1 MVDTDYTRE
10 AAETEE
16 ATATAAE
23 TSVEATDAP
32 DAVPETSVE
41 ATDAPSPAHRRQGRG
56 LRYGGFSLAITLCF
70 IAVVVLLNVV
80 VASLGERYSLR
91 LDLTSGQIFN
101 LSRESIRFLSELDKD
116 VTLYVLTAEDYFS
129 SGNLYY
135 IQAQEVLRQ
144 YAARSSRIKLEYV
157 DLPKSPGFEKRFPQY
172 QVSSYM
178 IILES
183 GERTSTVLINDL
195 FNTDFDQYYYTEY
208 ITSSKAEQV
217 LTSAIMGLTMEHQVT
232 VAMIEGF
239 GESGAQALENI
250 LKVNNYNPIHQSI
263 LTEEIDPEAEI
274 AVISAPLRDYTE
286 DELRKLDR
294 YLQNDNEYGH
304 SLLYL
309 PAAAQ
314 PEMPNL
320 NAFLADWGISV
331 DEGIVYQT
339 DYAKLVTM
347 SNYWSAA
354 EYTETVYAK
363 PAVDRRLLSVV
374 PEARP
379 LSVLY
384 DAKDRITVSAPLVF
398 GESAVVAPLE
408 FDEDWSPD
416 MAERR
421 GPIPAFVVASMT
433 RYSAAQRKD
442 VTSNVMVFG
451 SFEFV
456 GQSLLSSR
464 TVGNAEY
471 ILNVFAL
478 ASDRA
483 DTVYIAPKTIGAQE
497 LPITGNIIIIL
508 GIVFVAALPLTV
520 LIVGGVVFFRRRHL

>member
-1 MVDTDYTRE
+1 MTDTEYTHE
-10 AAETEE
+10 AAETEGTAAEAME
-16 ATATAAE
+16 ATAETMEATAEAMEATAEATE
-23 TSVEATDAP
+23 TSAP
-32 DAVPETSVE
+32 A
-41 ATDAPSPAHRRQGRG
+41 RRRHGRS

-91 LDLTSGQIFN
+91 LDLTSGQIFK
-101 LSRESIRFLSELDKD
+101 LSRESLRFLSELDKD
-116 VTLYVLTAEDYFS
+116 VTLYILTAEDYFS

-157 DLPKSPGFEKRFPQY
+157 DLPKTPGFEKRFPQY
-172 QVSSYM
+172 QLSSYM

-183 GERTSTVLINDL
+183 GARTSTVLINDL

-217 LTSAIMGLTMEHQVT
+217 MTSAIMGLTMEHQVT

-239 GESGAQALENI
+239 GESGTQALENI

-294 YLQNDNEYGH
+294 YLQNDDEYGH

-309 PAAAQ
+309 PGAAQ
-314 PEMPNL
+314 PETPNL

-354 EYTETVYAK
+354 DYTEMVYAK
-363 PAVDRRLLSVV
+363 SAVDRRLLSVV

-379 LSVLY
+379 LSMLY
-384 DAKDRITVSAPLVF
+384 ESKDRITVSAPLVF

-408 FDEDWSPD
+408 FDETWSPD

-421 GPIPAFVVASMT
+421 GPIPAFIAATAT
-433 RYSAAQRKD
+433 RYSAAQRKE
-442 VTSNVMVFG
+442 VASNVLVFG
-451 SFEFV
+451 SFEFI

-478 ASDRA
+478 ISDRA
-483 DTVYIAPKTIGAQE
+483 ETVYIAPKTIGAQE

-508 GIVFVAALPLTV
+508 GIIFVAALPLTV
-520 LIVGGVVFFRRRHL
+520 LIAGGLIFFRRRHL